1 MTAYADFLQTKRRV
15 VGRHGIDASDVDLP
29 AALYGWQAALVRWA
43 LRKGRAAIFA
53 DCGLGKTFMQVAW
66 ADALRVPT
74 LILAPLCVAEQTVA
88 EAAKLGIAVGYARD
102 QAEAEGQRI
111 VITNY
116 ERLERFNP
124 AFFGAVVLDE
134 SSILKAFDGQTRNAL
149 IAAFAQT
156 PYRLCCTATPSPND
170 ITELA
175 NHAEFLGVMP
185 RPEFLATWFIRIGEG
200 HRTTTHHGWRM
211 KHHAVDPFYRWLA
224 SWAVALRSPRDLGFD
239 DTGFELPPLTIRP
252 EILPMAEGAPSASL
266 FPELGLNGIQG
277 RLAARR
283 TSLVDR
289 LRAVS
294 RLTQPRRTAHGAC
307 QWLLWCG
314 LNEESDALAEAI
326 PDAVDV
332 AGSDSYE
339 HKVEA
344 VRAFVRGDVRVLI
357 SKIKVL
363 GFGMN
368 LQQCHHMAFV
378 GMSDSYEGYY
388 QGIRRCWRFGQTSP
402 VSVHIVVSEA
412 ELQIVENVRR
422 KEVAATDLSTQLLQH
437 LSVFEREEIRAID
450 PAGRLPVILP
460 ADGSR
465 EPVFA
470 ERGIESAVPIL

>member
-1 MTAYADFLQTKRRV
+1 MSDYARFLESKRRI
-15 VGRHGIDASDVDLP
+15 VGSRGIDAADIDLP
-29 AALYGWQAALVRWA
+29 APLYDWQAAIVRWA

-53 DCGLGKTFMQVAW
+53 DCGLGKSFMQVAW

-88 EAAKLGIAVGYARD
+88 EAAKLGIAVTYVHDQSEVRD
-102 QAEAEGQRI
+102 QRI

-116 ERLERFNP
+116 ERLDRFDP
-124 AFFGAVVLDE
+124 STFQAVVLDE

-149 IAAFAQT
+149 IAAFAKT

-175 NHAEFLGVMP
+175 NHAEFLGLMT

-200 HRTTTHHGWRM
+200 HRTTTHHGWRI
-211 KHHAVDPFYRWLA
+211 KRHAVDPFYRWLA
-224 SWAVALRSPRDLGFD
+224 SWAIAMRSPRDLGFSD
-239 DTGFELPPLTIRP
+239 AGFELPPLTIHP
-252 EILPMAEGAPSASL
+252 QLLPMGASSSSTSL

-289 LRAVS
+289 IKAVHG
-294 RLTQPRRTAHGAC
+294 LTAARRGPHGRC

-339 HKVEA
+339 HKIEA

-368 LQQCHHMAFV
+368 LQHCHHMAFV

-388 QGIRRCWRFGQTSP
+388 QGIRRCYRFGQRSP
-402 VSVHIVVSEA
+402 VAVHVVVSEA
-412 ELQIVENVRR
+412 EQQIVENVRR
-422 KEVAATDLSTQLLQH
+422 KEAAAADLSANLLQH
-437 LSVFEREEIRAID
+437 LTVFEREE
-450 PAGRLPVILP
+450 L
-460 ADGSR
+460 
-465 EPVFA
+465 
-470 ERGIESAVPIL
+470 SA